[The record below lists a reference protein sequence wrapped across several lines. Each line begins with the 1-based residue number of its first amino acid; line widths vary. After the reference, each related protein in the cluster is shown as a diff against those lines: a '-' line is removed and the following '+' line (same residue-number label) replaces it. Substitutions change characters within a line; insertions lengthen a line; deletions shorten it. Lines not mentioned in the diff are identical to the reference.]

1 MKLVLVVLM
10 IVTMIFMFGVGF
22 DISRIV
28 NVLEKITKE
37 KDNTLDSCD
46 STALVKVADKIV
58 AVKVVTAE
66 FHCKDEKYGI
76 GLLLNSRN
84 DKNKYMVEMNQNDAV
99 SFLKMLYSNGVVD
112 MSEFNAVKIEW
123 TRGW

>member
-1 MKLVLVVLM
+1 MEY
-10 IVTMIFMFGVGF
+10 
-22 DISRIV
+22 ISWHISQENLSKISV
-28 NVLEKITKE
+28 EKII
-37 KDNTLDSCD
+37 
-46 STALVKVADKIV
+46 KVADKIV